1 MFQDEYRR
9 MNDAIHADE
18 QLIRRTLNAAQR
30 RSAPRSA
37 SWRPLLI
44 TALCV
49 LLVVVPVLGKLL
61 YERRQTVLDDQPT
74 PTEVPIQYDT
84 NEDQRGVV
92 LQYISSADMGG
103 MTCMWLS
110 AEGPDVH
117 ADMSIR
123 LTLTVDETG
132 ESCTMDADA
141 SMFDSAAQRASFLV
155 PLIDIQTGAPFSVA
169 GGTAVTLEL
178 GSWTN
183 PPQTQPDGSTLNTKT
198 LCIRNPQELHFR
210 MGGVGEK
217 RVCGNYIYEILVD
230 GTVRLDTVLWSR
242 ASVTVPAELDGRRVS
257 SVGTAFMGFTE
268 LESIT
273 LPEGIKVLNSHAF
286 YGCENLREVH
296 LPESLV
302 EIMPISFVN
311 CYALESIHIP
321 DSVTTIGYSAFAWC
335 TSLKEVHLPA
345 SLTDLGY
352 DAFGH
357 AALEYVDIPDG
368 LTSIQGETFS
378 SYIAQPKRVTIP
390 ASVTSIDESAF
401 AWGVGKLIVEPG
413 SFAEDFARAMGYEYE
428 YMEGS
433 EPAPRYVS
441 GDWLYTLRPDGSARL
456 EGYTGTDTQITIPGT
471 LEGRTVSSVGVCFAQ
486 NKAIT
491 HVTLPEGMTE
501 IAPMAFYRCD
511 SLESVTL
518 PDSLVRIGSHAFESC
533 KALPEIALPDGLQ
546 IIGKHAFADCDSL
559 TEMSIPASV
568 TEIGEFAFTNRN
580 YHKLYVVPGSYA
592 ETYVK
597 ENMPS
602 QLVVIE

>member
-18 QLIRRTLNAAQR
+18 QLIRRALNAAQR

-49 LLVVVPVLGKLL
+49 LLVALPVLGKLL

-74 PTEVPIQYDT
+74 PTELPLLDDM

-92 LQYISSADMGG
+92 LQYLSSADTGG

-123 LTLTVDETG
+123 LALTVDETG

-141 SMFDSAAQRASFLV
+141 SMYDEAARRASFLV
-155 PLIDIQTGAPFSVA
+155 PLIDSRTGSALAVP

-178 GSWTN
+178 VSWTN

-217 RVCGNYIYEILVD
+217 RVCGNYIYEILAD
-230 GTVRLDTVLWSR
+230 GTVRLDTVLWSG

-257 SVGTAFMGFTE
+257 SVGTAFAGMPE

-357 AALEYVDIPDG
+357 AALAYVDIPDG
-368 LTSIQGETFS
+368 LTSIREAAFS
-378 SYIAQPKRVTIP
+378 SYIAQPEHVTIP

-428 YMEGS
+428 YMEDS
-433 EPAPRYVS
+433 EPAPRYAS
-441 GDWLYTLRPDGSARL
+441 GDWLYTLEPDGSARL
-456 EGYTGTDTQITIPGT
+456 EGYTGTGTQIIVPGT
-471 LEGRTVSSVGVCFAQ
+471 LEGRAVSSVGVCFAQ
-486 NKAIT
+486 NKTIT

-501 IAPMAFYRCD
+501 IAPMAFYKC
-511 SLESVTL
+511 SALESVTL

-546 IIGKHAFADCDSL
+546 TIGKHAFNGCDLL
-559 TEMSIPASV
+559 TWIHIPASV
-568 TEIGEFAFTNRN
+568 TEIGEFAFNNNRN
-580 YHKLYVVPGSYA
+580 YKLCAVPGSYA
-592 ETYVK
+592 ETYVR

-602 QLVVIE
+602 QLVIAE